1 MKNRIISIQHYHSPM
16 GELLLGSLEEQL
28 CLCDWLYRRKRKEID
43 LRITRGLSA
52 EIREEA
58 SPVLQETQKQLEAY
72 FHRELEQ
79 FSLPLLCV
87 GTDFQQQVW
96 QALQTIPYGS
106 TESYLGLSKQLG
118 KPKAIRAVASANGAN
133 ALAIIIPCHR
143 IIGSGQELVGYAG
156 GIGVKKRLLALE
168 QQEQLSLFEDLK

>member
-1 MKNRIISIQHYHSPM
+1 
-16 GELLLGSLEEQL
+16 
-28 CLCDWLYRRKRKEID
+28 
-43 LRITRGLSA
+43 RITRGLSA
-52 EIREEA
+52 EFREEA

-118 KPKAIRAVASANGAN
+118 NPKAIRAVASANGAN